1 MLPRSPGGLREPFR
15 EAGDAVAWGVIGNR
29 RSGLALEP
37 AFKSSIRARHGGLAP
52 ESRTRSRPTGR
63 PSRTLQR
70 RARREPEGLEA
81 RFAAGPGRREIP
93 ERRLSVTLSQAWPT
107 GWETRLSGDV
117 RKGMRSPRVSRRLVQ
132 RASFQRRIGSRCSP
146 VRSPRDRLT
155 SGNSAGARG
164 PADTRR
170 PDFPPDP
177 CARPR
182 GGRPEPRPLGTVSRG
197 TLRLPS
203 PARIP

>member
-1 MLPRSPGGLREPFR
+1 MLPRSTGGLREPFR

-29 RSGLALEP
+29 RSGLVLKP
-37 AFKSSIRARHGGLAP
+37 AFRPSIRALQRGRAL

-63 PSRTLQR
+63 PSRTLQG

-81 RFAAGPGRREIP
+81 RFAAGPRRRETP

-117 RKGMRSPRVSRRLVQ
+117 RTGTRSPRVSRRPVP
-132 RASFQRRIGSRCSP
+132 RAGSRRRIGCACPPVQSP
-146 VRSPRDRLT
+146 GDRLT

-182 GGRPEPRPLGTVSRG
+182 GGRPGPRSPGSVSRG

-203 PARIP
+203 LARIP